1 MYNLK
6 VTEEMGRGLYASR
19 EIWRGEIIAVCEVL
33 LLSPNDTVAVNQ
45 TDLKHY
51 TFKYNDLQDCL
62 VLGDGEIFN
71 HDDNANVSYRLELM
85 GSRYCMVFTALNA
98 IETGA
103 QLFINYGSDVNV
115 NVKNYVDAKSL
126 VG

>member
-33 LLSPNDTVAVNQ
+33 LLSPTDTVAVNQ